1 MDPIS
6 AAVKTGRR
14 YDASRRQRQALLN
27 REAVLEAARRLF
39 LADGY
44 GPTTIA
50 AIAAA
55 ADVSVETVYKGFG
68 GKPGLVRAIWS
79 RGLAGSGPVPAW
91 ERSDE
96 MQSLEADPRRVI
108 LNWGRFMIEVAPAVA
123 PVLLLIRDAAAADA
137 EMAALLQEV
146 DQARL
151 VRMEENARR
160 LHGRGGFREDIGLEQ
175 ATDVLWT
182 YSSPELYELLVL
194 RRSWPLDSYGR
205 FVADAMIAALLPASG
220 SA

>member
-6 AAVKTGRR
+6 PAVKTGRR
-14 YDASRRQRQALLN
+14 YDASRRQRQAVRN

-55 ADVSVETVYKGFG
+55 ADVSVETVYKGF
-68 GKPGLVRAIWS
+68 KSKAGLVRSIWS
-79 RGLAGSGPVPAW
+79 RGLAGSGPIPAW

-96 MQSLEADPRRVI
+96 MQSVETDARQVI
-108 LNWGRFMIEVAPAVA
+108 LNWGRFIAEVAPVVA
-123 PVLLLIRDAAAADA
+123 PVLLLIRAAAAADA
-137 EMAALLQEV
+137 EMSALLEEV
-146 DQARL
+146 DRARL

-160 LHGRGGFREDIGLEQ
+160 LHERGDLRHGIALEQ
-175 ATDVLWT
+175 ARDVLWT
-182 YSSPELYELLVL
+182 YSSPELYELLVV
-194 RRSWPLDSYGR
+194 RRRWPLDSYAR
-205 FVADAMIAALLPASG
+205 FAAEAMIAALLPASG
-220 SA
+220 GA